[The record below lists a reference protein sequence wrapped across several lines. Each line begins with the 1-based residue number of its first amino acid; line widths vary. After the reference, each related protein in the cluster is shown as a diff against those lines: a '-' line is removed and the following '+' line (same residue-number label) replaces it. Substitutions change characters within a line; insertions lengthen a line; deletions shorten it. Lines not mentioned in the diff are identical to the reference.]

1 MFYHIICYKKLLI
14 FFALANIYH
23 TYSQYTD
30 QINSNRPG
38 LSVGAFSVG
47 KKVIQVESGFEYR
60 NYKHKSYNNSKSVGK
75 VSFLSLRYGFLKEQL
90 EVIYDGILSL
100 NNQCQK

>member
-1 MFYHIICYKKLLI
+1 MFYYIIYYKKLLI
-14 FFALANIYH
+14 FFALANIYY

-47 KKVIQVESGFEYR
+47 KKS
-60 NYKHKSYNNSKSVGK
+60 NPS
-75 VSFLSLRYGFLKEQL
+75 
-90 EVIYDGILSL
+90 
-100 NNQCQK
+100 